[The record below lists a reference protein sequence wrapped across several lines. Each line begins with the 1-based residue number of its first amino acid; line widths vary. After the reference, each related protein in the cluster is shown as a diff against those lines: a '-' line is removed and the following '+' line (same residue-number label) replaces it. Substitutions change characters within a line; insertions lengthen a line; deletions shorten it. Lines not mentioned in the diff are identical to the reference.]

1 MTNLYDVIDK
11 HELGVA
17 VWAGY
22 VRTQNHP
29 TEPLVVLNYT
39 NKAQYDNA
47 WNEVTKKTRGLIVNV
62 ITDEIVS
69 RPFEKF
75 FNWSQIPA
83 HEQARLM
90 IEPVEASVKW
100 DGSLGVLYGLH
111 TGEHA
116 IATRGSFTSPQALH
130 ATEVL
135 RTRYPE
141 FEPILGLTYLFEI
154 VYPGN
159 RIVVDYKD
167 MDDLVL
173 IAVLDTETGRTLPF
187 ADDFE
192 GTFNNY
198 DFPGPVN
205 THIRRF
211 ETLADV
217 LAAPQQ
223 ANEEGFV
230 VRFPGT
236 DMRVKFK
243 FDEYV
248 RLHRIL
254 TNVSSL
260 SVWDAMAHGQ
270 GIEAFIDHVPDEFYE
285 WVHKVA
291 QRLERA
297 FEDEKDD
304 AQTEFEWIM
313 RHVKRPEEDAS
324 KRRKEF
330 ALLAQT
336 SPYKDVLFG
345 LYDGKDVSE
354 RLWKRV
360 RPDYEKPFHN
370 TNEDVA

>member
-11 HELGVA
+11 SALYDNVN
-17 VWAGY
+17 AGY
-22 VRTQNHP
+22 VRIQNHP
-29 TEPLVVLNYT
+29 TEPLVILNYT
-39 NKAQYDNA
+39 NKAQYDSA
-47 WNEVTKKTRGLIVNV
+47 WNEVTKKTRGLIVNAV
-62 ITDEIVS
+62 TDEIVS

-75 FNWSQIPA
+75 FNWSQIPSD
-83 HEQARLM
+83 EQARLM
-90 IEPVEASVKW
+90 SVPVEAAIKW
-100 DGSLGVLYGLH
+100 DGSLGVLYSLH
-111 TGEHA
+111 TGESA

-141 FEPILGLTYLFEI
+141 FEPIGGLTYLFEI

-187 ADDFE
+187 VDDHF
-192 GTFNNY
+192 GIFNTY

-217 LAAPQQ
+217 LAAAQQ

-230 VRFPGT
+230 VRFLGS
-236 DMRVKFK
+236 DMRVKIK

-254 TNVSSL
+254 TNVSSI
-260 SVWDAMAHGQ
+260 SVWDALAHGQ
-270 GIEAFIDHVPDEFYE
+270 GIAAFIDHVPDEFYD
-285 WVHKVA
+285 WVHKQA
-291 QRLERA
+291 QALERA
-297 FEDEKDD
+297 FEDRKNE
-304 AQTEFEWIM
+304 ANEAFEWIM
-313 RHVKRPEEDAS
+313 RRVRRPEEDAA

-330 ALLAQT
+330 ALLALH

-345 LYDGKDVSE
+345 MYDGKDVSE
-354 RLWKRV
+354 RLWKAV
-360 RPDYEKPFHN
+360 RPDYDKPFSN
-370 TNEDVA
+370 ANEDTA